1 MLRNMM
7 RSPLAPAFAGWA
19 AMFTGL
25 GLARF
30 AFTPL
35 LPALIEA
42 GWFSPG
48 GGAAQG
54 AANLAGYLAGAAAA
68 APLARRVPVVV
79 LLRLSML
86 AAGLSLLVCAL
97 HPGMLTGGALL
108 FGIARFTAGAA
119 GGLLMVLG
127 PPAVLAAVPPNRHGM
142 TSGLVFAG
150 VGSGIA
156 ASAIVLPWLIAWGL
170 PRAWIGLA
178 VAALLLAALSAPLW
192 PPTGAVPPQSRA
204 APGLGMLVAGYALNA
219 IGIVPHM
226 LLLSDFVARGLGAGI
241 GAGAGAFVVYGVGA
255 ALGPL
260 AGGIVAD
267 RLGFRRTLRIAVLVQ
282 AAAIAAPGMVAALPV
297 AVGSGVLVGAL
308 TPGVPPLA
316 LGRAIELVGPDA
328 ARRTWARATIGYA
341 ACQGAAA
348 WIAAAVFG
356 WTGRY
361 APLFIAGALC
371 ALLSAVVLD
380 RARGPDR

>member
-1 MLRNMM
+1 MSR
-7 RSPLAPAFAGWA
+7 RIIAPAFAGWA

-35 LPALIEA
+35 LPALIEF

-54 AANLAGYLAGAAAA
+54 AANLAGYLAGAAMA
-68 APLARRVPVVV
+68 APLARRYPVVA
-79 LLRLSML
+79 LLRLAML
-86 AAGLSLLVCAL
+86 LAGVSLGFCAL
-97 HPGMLTGGALL
+97 HPTTLPAGAAL
-108 FGIARFTAGAA
+108 FGIARFVAGAA
-119 GGLLMVLG
+119 GGVLMVLG
-127 PPAVLAAVPPNRHGM
+127 PPAVLAAVPSDQRGAA
-142 TSGLVFAG
+142 SGLVFAG
-150 VGSGIA
+150 VGCGIA
-156 ASAIVLPWLIAWGL
+156 ASAIVLPWLIAGGL
-170 PRAWIGLA
+170 PRAWLGLA
-178 VAALLLAALSAPLW
+178 AAALLLAGLSTPLW
-192 PPTGAVPPQSRA
+192 PPTGAVPPPARA
-204 APGLGMLVAGYALNA
+204 VPGLGMLVAGYALNA

-241 GAGAGAFVVYGVGA
+241 TAGAGAFSVYGIGA

-260 AGGIVAD
+260 AGGLVAD
-267 RLGFRRTLRIAVLVQ
+267 RLGFRRTLRAAVLIQ
-282 AAAIAAPGMVAALPV
+282 AAAIAVPAVLPALPV
-297 AVGSGVLVGAL
+297 AVASGFLVGAL

-316 LGRAIELVGPDA
+316 LGRAIELAGPDA

-341 ACQGAAA
+341 GCQGAAA

-361 APLFIAGALC
+361 APLFLTGGLC

-380 RARGPDR
+380 RARGPER